1 MQEMARCVILA
12 VWTWTSV
19 LSLMNASAAGSEV
32 WTQGTEKPLLSGQT
46 VCLHGTQRPCYKMA
60 AFPYASRRL
69 PFMAARRA
77 CETEG
82 ATLVS
87 VDSPAEQRL
96 LESLLSSLRVPPG
109 GDGDFWIGL
118 RRDSREGSTCAQR
131 YSWIDGSKSKYRHW
145 YTDEPSCGAE
155 ACVVMYHQPTARP
168 GFGGRYLYRWN
179 DDRCNMR
186 HNYICK
192 YAGEKMSETAN
203 SSVLDYTSIPS
214 ILPFPDD
221 SIISKESFGSKPLL
235 LLLLPLLP
243 LILIAALVIVL
254 LCTRSG
260 QRRSTKPPTEP
271 SCPAGLWTSPGQ
283 GSSLDLHRII
293 SEQNRTGSRNGIG
306 GLAPLSSFR
315 GGSAMV
321 GPAAS
326 PGSGGESGFVTL
338 GSAGSEV
345 EGYPGGDQFSGC
357 THEGWAHHNTHTP

>member
-203 SSVLDYTSIPS
+203 SSVLEDYTSIPS

-221 SIISKESFGSKPLL
+221 SIISKESFDVRPSPRQSHLARPACGLHRGRDQAWTSTVLYQSRTEQGAATVSGGSPPCHPFEAVPLWWD
-235 LLLLPLLP
+235 
-243 LILIAALVIVL
+243 
-254 LCTRSG
+254 
-260 QRRSTKPPTEP
+260 QRR
-271 SCPAGLWTSPGQ
+271 ARVQVVRVAL
-283 GSSLDLHRII
+283 
-293 SEQNRTGSRNGIG
+293 SRWGVQ
-306 GLAPLSSFR
+306 AQR
-315 GGSAMV
+315 
-321 GPAAS
+321 
-326 PGSGGESGFVTL
+326 
-338 GSAGSEV
+338 
-345 EGYPGGDQFSGC
+345 
-357 THEGWAHHNTHTP
+357 